1 MRDGEDL
8 LERAGAALP
17 IAQDRFRSRRRKRDR
32 NARTR
37 AANQKSGER
46 FIRIRSRYAT
56 QTPFRLAPAG
66 TRR

>member
-8 LERAGAALP
+8 LERPGTVLL
-17 IAQDRFRSRRRKRDR
+17 IAQDRFRPRRRKRDR

-37 AANQKSGER
+37 RQIKRVVS
-46 FIRIRSRYAT
+46 RSFASDHARYET
-56 QTPFRLAPAG
+56 LFRLAPAG

>member
-8 LERAGAALP
+8 LERAGAALL
-17 IAQDRFRSRRRKRDR
+17 IAQDRFRPRRRKRDR

-37 AANQKSGER
+37 G
-46 FIRIRSRYAT
+46 RIKRVVSRSFASDHARYE
-56 QTPFRLAPAG
+56 TPFRLAPAG